1 MSAYRRFMIGA
12 ITALALWAAS
22 DVSAV
27 ANESDTDLVHVV
39 EISGTIDLGLSA
51 FLQRELD
58 DAATAGAVAVI
69 IDMDTPGGR
78 LDAAVDMRDSLL
90 RSPVPVHTLVDTT
103 ALSAGAL
110 LALATDTIAMTPGA
124 VIGAATPISGAT
136 GETADAKTISA
147 VRGLFEA
154 TAEARGRDPVIAA
167 AMVDTAIAIDG
178 VTSQGELLTLTTSQA
193 QATGIADHAV
203 NDLAQFLDQLG
214 LDTATT
220 ERITP
225 GLSES
230 LVRVLT
236 SPGVAGL
243 LLLATIGL
251 FIAEF
256 TAGAG
261 GLLALGGAAT
271 LALFLWGHLLAG
283 LAGWED
289 LVLLGIGV
297 ALILLEVLVIPGFG
311 VAGILGVL
319 TAGTGLVLALLGR
332 DLTYAPDG
340 TVTTA
345 IITVA
350 VVAVGAVAATMV
362 MIVVMGSRAH
372 LTRVDRGLM
381 LRSTVSG
388 GEAPTDRPRR
398 WLNRFGANDRL
409 PRDAPVDRSSPDN

>member
-1 MSAYRRFMIGA
+1 
-12 ITALALWAAS
+12 
-22 DVSAV
+22 
-27 ANESDTDLVHVV
+27 
-39 EISGTIDLGLSA
+39 
-51 FLQRELD
+51 
-58 DAATAGAVAVI
+58 
-69 IDMDTPGGR
+69 
-78 LDAAVDMRDSLL
+78 MR
-90 RSPVPVHTLVDTT
+90 
-103 ALSAGAL
+103 A
-110 LALATDTIAMTPGA
+110 
-124 VIGAATPISGAT
+124 
-136 GETADAKTISA
+136 
-147 VRGLFEA
+147 
-154 TAEARGRDPVIAA
+154 
-167 AMVDTAIAIDG
+167 
-178 VTSQGELLTLTTSQA
+178 
-193 QATGIADHAV
+193 
-203 NDLAQFLDQLG
+203 
-214 LDTATT
+214 
-220 ERITP
+220 
-225 GLSES
+225 
-230 LVRVLT
+230 LT

-350 VVAVGAVAATMV
+350 IVAVGAVVAIVA

-372 LTRVDRGLM
+372 LVRVDRGLM

-388 GEAPTDRPRR
+388 GRAPADRPRR

-409 PRDAPVDRSSPDN
+409 PRDAPGDRSAPGN